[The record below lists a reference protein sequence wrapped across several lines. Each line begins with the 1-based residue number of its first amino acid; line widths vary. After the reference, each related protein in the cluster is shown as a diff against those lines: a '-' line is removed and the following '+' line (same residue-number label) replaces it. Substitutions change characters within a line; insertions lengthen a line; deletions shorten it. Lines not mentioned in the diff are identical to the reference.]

1 MKRRTAA
8 TATIL
13 TVAMGF
19 FLFAPV
25 VAMNAGYCTSPPWM
39 IPLEGPH
46 VVSLSYYAL
55 RFGLVYGQGHVTFW
69 GWGWCAGE
77 A

>member
-1 MKRRTAA
+1 MKHRTAA
-8 TATIL
+8 AVIMF
-13 TVAMGF
+13 TVAIV
-19 FLFAPV
+19 LLAFAPV
-25 VAMNAGYCTSPPWM
+25 VAMNVGYCAP

-46 VVSLSYYAL
+46 VVSLSYYAF
-55 RFGLVYGQGHVTFW
+55 RFGLVYGQGHLTFW